1 MGGLAERSAADVLLP
16 TQQGH
21 WFEFCSG
28 DPGVYV
34 RPHCLEEFTEVTQ
47 LSIGLLFRFA
57 VFCVLSE
64 VVFFMLQ
71 QIR

>member
-16 TQQGH
+16 AQRGH

-47 LSIGLLFRFA
+47 LSIGRLFGFA
-57 VFCVLSE
+57 VLCVLSE